1 MKTIL
6 VSLITLLCTAGT
18 IYAQSATSPVR
29 PARPA
34 EPARA
39 PSAEMRRAQTIEG
52 MAWGDSREDEKR
64 ELKEFRLKPAQLKD
78 LRMVLNLTGNQIK
91 IEGYDGNEVVIQGPA
106 SKEPP
111 KRAEGLK
118 PLYSATDNTGIGL
131 SVVQNNNVL
140 EITKANRTSDNY
152 LIRVPRKIAISYQE
166 AGWGGKEVLIENI
179 DGELEL
185 KTNNSSMNLRNVGG
199 PVIANSTNGAI
210 TVVFSALNQQ
220 KPSAISVVN
229 GEVDITMPANTKS
242 EVKFKS
248 MNGEIYT
255 DFDLAPRENREQL
268 RRVGGGHLI
277 EAATNGGGV
286 EVKVNAINGNIYFRK
301 GK

>member
-1 MKTIL
+1 MKTKLALLLLICMMA
-6 VSLITLLCTAGT
+6 VST
-18 IYAQSATSPVR
+18 YAQTATSPR
-29 PARPA
+29 RPA

-39 PSAEMRRAQTIEG
+39 PAAEGRRSQTIEG
-52 MAWGDSREDEKR
+52 MAWRDGEPKETRAQ
-64 ELKEFRLKPAQLKD
+64 KEFRLKPAQLKD
-78 LRMVLNLTGNQIK
+78 LKVVLNLTGGQIK
-91 IEGYDGNEVVIQGPA
+91 IEGYDGNEVIVQGPA
-106 SKEPP
+106 SREVPQ
-111 KRAEGLK
+111 RAEGLK
-118 PLYSATDNTGIGL
+118 PLYSGTDNTGIGL
-131 SVVQNNNVL
+131 SVTQNNNIV
-140 EITKANRTSDNY
+140 EISKATRGNDNY
-152 LIRVPRKIAISYQE
+152 LIRVPRKVSIYYQE
-166 AGWGGKEVLIENI
+166 AGWGGNEVNIENI

-199 PVIANSTNGAI
+199 PVIANSTNGSV
-210 TVVFSALNQQ
+210 TVVFASLNQQ

-255 DFDLAPRENREQL
+255 DFDLALREDKDRL

-277 EAATNGGGV
+277 EASTNGGGV
-286 EVKVNAINGNIYFRK
+286 EVKVNSINSNIYFRK